1 MNPALNRVASEA
13 RAADMRRRAGHD
25 AIVLATIRAADRAAK
40 RESASPRTSVIA
52 AILRLLQ
59 PRRIRPTL
67 PRVAAADIDSV
78 RTGSGAAEEVTEA
91 SGGL

>member
-13 RAADMRRRAGHD
+13 RAADMRRRAGRD
-25 AIVLATIRAADRAAK
+25 AIVLATIRAAK

-67 PRVAAADIDSV
+67 SRVVAADIDSV